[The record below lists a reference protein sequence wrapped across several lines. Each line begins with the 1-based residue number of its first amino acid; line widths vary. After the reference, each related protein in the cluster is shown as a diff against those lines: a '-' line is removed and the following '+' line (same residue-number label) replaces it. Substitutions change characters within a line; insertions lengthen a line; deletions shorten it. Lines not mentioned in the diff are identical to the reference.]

1 MRLKSAKII
10 IVCCSQFYF
19 AHSSNDCS
27 PSFGYLMTNF
37 HKCVQINTF
46 LDKVYSML
54 NLWHQ
59 TPSPIS
65 CPRKASLGR
74 SLHLAVYP
82 ISVPIPI
89 LLLHHSPRNAPV
101 IVCSSFSFTQSL
113 PPSIFHPR
121 QLPSFNSCLRLQLG
135 EHITSLTGSVGET
148 QAGFILSFFPQC
160 HLCSPIHLSIVL
172 LLLSSFPFSTL
183 PFCFAS
189 PISVL
194 TSLLRSYFV
203 TDVILPFLSFPPVT
217 AGPLALII
225 TALNIPPTVHLFLTF
240 PPRIKEWNGRFL
252 PSFSSF
258 FTPHA
263 LFLVLRGGDAT
274 TYSLRLIIPTG
285 SLQHPDQKEGG
296 EFLWLSSSC
305 DVSGNSERLTV
316 GDLCLSAH
324 GARETEE
331 ERQLQWGVVFQ
342 AFLAV
347 F

>member
-1 MRLKSAKII
+1 MLLWL
-10 IVCCSQFYF
+10 F
-19 AHSSNDCS
+19 AVVSLSLS
-27 PSFGYLMTNF
+27 P
-37 HKCVQINTF
+37 
-46 LDKVYSML
+46 
-54 NLWHQ
+54 
-59 TPSPIS
+59 
-65 CPRKASLGR
+65 
-74 SLHLAVYP
+74 
-82 ISVPIPI
+82 
-89 LLLHHSPRNAPV
+89 
-101 IVCSSFSFTQSL
+101 SL

-135 EHITSLTGSVGET
+135 EHITSLTGSIGET
-148 QAGFILSFFPQC
+148 QAGFVLSFVPQC
-160 HLCSPIHLSIVL
+160 HLCSPIHLSIML
-172 LLLSSFPFSTL
+172 LLFSPFPFSTL

-203 TDVILPFLSFPPVT
+203 TDVILPFLSFPPFA
-217 AGPLALII
+217 AGPLPLII

-240 PPRIKEWNGRFL
+240 SPPDQGMKRAL
-252 PSFSSF
+252 PALFSSF

-324 GARETEE
+324 GAREMEE
-331 ERQLQWGVVFQ
+331 ETVTVGRHLSGFSGCFLESEQRGNTRKGNEKEEQKRIGTNERMGFLRLS
-342 AFLAV
+342 AFPLKGLYI
-347 F
+347 